1 MEDKVSVTKLG
12 SSSYDVYETT
22 FLDLKVK
29 YANVEGTNMY
39 HVKSFV
45 DSYNAANELPIME
58 FTNFVGRDNS
68 QDRYIPKYL
77 ERFAAYLQGNIP
89 PSSQTGGVPIV
100 TTDENGRWNIP
111 SVIVYC
117 YSNKDNTR
125 GYWVRG
131 EVLSRYAQK
140 GNIDF
145 AIMVDMLI
153 ASIAE
158 HRVLDQVKLMDQLT
172 LVHNKTIRNNVHC
185 VKTCNQ
191 ITCYID
197 PTTVEQSI
205 LYVEYFEKTNE
216 ILIGYKRCDVFKK
229 WFDMKDEN
237 GKPAH
242 VYLYR
247 KLTVI
252 GDAVKPTF
260 IKALKEQHGD
270 KFDRIKNG
278 RFHFALKT
286 TESQA
291 RYIVTTTF
299 GNERK
304 EKTIP
309 PIDIE

>member
-29 YANVEGTNMY
+29 YANVDGTNMY

-45 DSYNAANELPIME
+45 DSYNAANEQSIME
-58 FTNFVGRDNS
+58 FTKFVGVDS
-68 QDRYIPKYL
+68 SEDRYIPKYL
-77 ERFAAYLQGNIP
+77 ERFAAYMQGMTSP
-89 PSSQTGGVPIV
+89 PSEGG
-100 TTDENGRWNIP
+100 DLFDKSNRWNIP

-117 YSNKDNTR
+117 YSQAGNTR

-131 EVLSRYAQK
+131 EVLSRYAQT
-140 GNIDF
+140 GNTDF
-145 AIMVDMLI
+145 AVMVDMLI

-158 HRVLDQVKLMDQLT
+158 HRVLDQVKLMGQLT
-172 LVHNKTIRNNVHC
+172 LRHDQLVKNVVHH

-197 PTTVEQSI
+197 PKTVDSSI
-205 LYVEYFEKTNE
+205 VYVEYFEKTNE
-216 ILIGYKRCDVFKK
+216 ILVGYKRSDIFRK
-229 WFDMKDEN
+229 WFEEKDEN
-237 GKPAH
+237 GKPTH
-242 VYLYR
+242 IYLYK
-247 KLTVI
+247 KLAVI
-252 GDAVKPTF
+252 SDAVKSMF
-260 IKALKEQHGD
+260 IQALKEHHRD

-278 RFHFALKT
+278 RFHFIFKT
-286 TESQA
+286 AESQA
-291 RYIVTTTF
+291 RYLVTTTL

-309 PIDIE
+309 VIDIE